1 MVNVR
6 SRVYELSRLNEIFF
20 SMLAPCLQVV
30 LSEIK
35 MAYNLELKDYVHL
48 ELLSSTLQRWSNA
61 QPDVFIISQ
70 EGDTINTQR

>member
-1 MVNVR
+1 
-6 SRVYELSRLNEIFF
+6 
-20 SMLAPCLQVV
+20 MLAPCLQVV

-70 EGDTINTQR
+70 EGHKINAQR

>member
-1 MVNVR
+1 MVKN
-6 SRVYELSRLNEIFF
+6 EINEIFF
-20 SMLAPCLQVV
+20 SLLAPCLQVV
-30 LSEIK
+30 LSEDK

-70 EGDTINTQR
+70 EGHKINAQR

>member
-1 MVNVR
+1 MVKN
-6 SRVYELSRLNEIFF
+6 EINEIFL

-30 LSEIK
+30 LSEDK

-48 ELLSSTLQRWSNA
+48 ELLSSALQGWSNA

-70 EGDTINTQR
+70 EGDTINAQR

>member
-1 MVNVR
+1 
-6 SRVYELSRLNEIFF
+6 
-20 SMLAPCLQVV
+20 MLAPCLQVV

-70 EGDTINTQR
+70 EGDTINAQRLNIFPKFFLYLN